1 MPIARKHQISLSDTP
16 FYHCISRCVRRAF
29 LCGEDGYTGKS
40 YEHRKQWVADKL
52 SQLAHVFAID
62 VCSYAIMSNHF
73 HGVLMINHAKADSW
87 SMDEVIERWTLLF
100 SGGVL
105 IQRYKI
111 GQCKTQAEINKVK
124 ELADTW
130 RERLMDISWFMRCLN
145 ESIARQANAEDK
157 CTGRFWEGRFKCQAL
172 LDEQALLAC
181 MTYVDLNPVRA
192 GICNTLEDSE
202 FTSIAQRLAAFSIKS
217 TIPKSPENRP
227 LSLKPR
233 FSSDTPPPTSIPLA
247 DFVAGSQTRQGI
259 PYALNDYFELVD
271 WTGRAIRN
279 DKRGYIPKSE
289 PEILHK
295 LGIGTE
301 IWLET
306 VGNFT
311 HHFHTYVG
319 PEEKL
324 KTICQ
329 QQQKK
334 WLTGIKICRRLFT
347 GTNPLIT

>member
-29 LCGEDGYTGKS
+29 LCVEDSYTGKS

-52 SQLAHVFAID
+52 SQLAQVFAID
-62 VCSYAIMSNHF
+62 VCSYSVMSNHL
-73 HGVLMINHAKADSW
+73 HGVLQINSAKADSW
-87 SMDEVIERWTLLF
+87 NMDEVIERWTQLF
-100 SGGVL
+100 SGGTL

-111 GQCKTQAEINKVK
+111 GQCKTDAEISKVK
-124 ELADTW
+124 ELTETW

-145 ESIARQANAEDK
+145 ESIARQANAEDN

-181 MTYVDLNPVRA
+181 MAYVDLNPIRA
-192 GICNTLEDSE
+192 GVCNTLEGSK
-202 FTSIAQRLAAFSIKS
+202 FTSIAQRLAEFTAYS
-217 TIPKSPENRP
+217 TIPENPENKP
-227 LSLKPR
+227 LNLKPR
-233 FSSDTPPPTSIPLA
+233 FSSDSPPPTPITLV
-247 DFVAGSQTRQGI
+247 DFVAGNQTLQGI
-259 PYALNDYFELVD
+259 PYSLTDYFELVD
-271 WTGRAIRN
+271 WTGRAIRD
-279 DKRGYIPKSE
+279 DKKGYIPKSE
-289 PEILHK
+289 PKILHK
-295 LGIGTE
+295 RGIGAET
-301 IWLET
+301 WLET

-311 HHFHTYVG
+311 HHFYTYVG
-319 PEEKL
+319 PEDKL

-334 WLTGIKICRRLFT
+334 WLTGIQTCRRLFS